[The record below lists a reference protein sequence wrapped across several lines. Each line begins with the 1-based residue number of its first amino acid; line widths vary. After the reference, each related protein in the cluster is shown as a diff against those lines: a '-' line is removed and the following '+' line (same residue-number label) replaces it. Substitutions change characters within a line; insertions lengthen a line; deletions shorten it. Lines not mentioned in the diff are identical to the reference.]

1 MTIKINLT
9 TEGDISDLAYIHWQS
24 KITAEKGI
32 VPDSFLDSLTHEEY
46 IGKWQD
52 WFKTFTKELGAQTII
67 AKDDNGKSVG
77 FCNFG
82 NLRTPP
88 PGTSKIRP
96 LFSSEIYAVYVLPD
110 YFQQNIGTLLFEETI
125 KYLLENKHQ
134 SLCLWALEKN
144 KRACGFYSAMGGQR
158 IGKQF
163 VEMGGA
169 KVKEVCYGWRKIK
182 ECV

>member
-1 MTIKINLT
+1 MTLDLKLATVQATI
-9 TEGDISDLAYIHWQS
+9 DLAYIHWQS
-24 KITAEKGI
+24 KIIAEKQI
-32 VPDSFLDSLTHEEY
+32 VPDDFLNNLNHQDY
-46 IGKWQD
+46 IEKWQE
-52 WFKTFTKELGAQTII
+52 WFVSDSETII
-67 AKDDNGKSVG
+67 ASDINDKTVG
-77 FCNFG
+77 FCSFG

-96 LFSSEIYAVYVLPD
+96 LYSSEIYAIYVLPD
-110 YFQQNIGTLLFEETI
+110 HFGQNIGTALFKETARHLI
-125 KYLLENKHQ
+125 RNKHQ

-169 KVKEVCYGWRKIK
+169 KVKEVCYGWRNLKD
-182 ECV
+182 V